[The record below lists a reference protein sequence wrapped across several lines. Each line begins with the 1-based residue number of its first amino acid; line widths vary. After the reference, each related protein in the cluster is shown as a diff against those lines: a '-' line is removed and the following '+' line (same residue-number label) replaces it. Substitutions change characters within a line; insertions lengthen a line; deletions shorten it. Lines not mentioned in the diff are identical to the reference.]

1 MSGWYRSQMT
11 QTCDHFGIPTDVPF
25 GELDEDSRDIM
36 LNGSGGEV
44 INFEFNSEKG
54 SSYTMSRPWEGVFSD
69 SLVRTRIPAQSELD
83 PGYPHS

>member
-54 SSYTMSRPWEGVFSD
+54 SSYTMSRPWEGVFSR
-69 SLVRTRIPAQSELD
+69 LARTSVSYTHLTLPTNREV
-83 PGYPHS
+83 